1 MNRLLFWMKGYVQ
14 ASIPTE
20 NAERFVNILRAQDI
34 RANCF
39 QIYENRC
46 RFRIAR
52 SDYRLLLPLA
62 RKTSLYPRIH
72 KKCGGYYIYKR
83 LLQQSGLYLGML
95 CFVIFIYIMSQ
106 FLWNIEFVGNSMHTE
121 EQLLQFLEKEGVGFG
136 SRTTTIMCSRLEEG
150 LRKEFQDISWASV
163 ELHGSRLMIR
173 MKENVMLQKKDKIQ
187 GCSHIVATQNGI
199 VTEIITR
206 TGTPKVKTG
215 DSVKQGD
222 ILIEGFVNTVNE
234 YEELIRQE
242 GVLADGDVNIKADII
257 YDDSF
262 PINYKR
268 KTMTGKIKKGYCLTI
283 NKKKIFS
290 YIPSIPY
297 KSYDIITTSVTW
309 KISDNLYLPIS
320 QDTISCVEYKEEDAR
335 HSNAELAQT
344 AYRRYLNSMEQY
356 LSSGYRIFEEQVELE
371 ILDDVCQ
378 LQGTVT
384 LEGPFWHREEVS
396 YDEPEGIIVE

>member
-173 MKENVMLQKKDKIQ
+173 MKENVMLQKK
-187 GCSHIVATQNGI
+187 
-199 VTEIITR
+199 R
-206 TGTPKVKTG
+206 
-215 DSVKQGD
+215 
-222 ILIEGFVNTVNE
+222 
-234 YEELIRQE
+234 
-242 GVLADGDVNIKADII
+242 
-257 YDDSF
+257 
-262 PINYKR
+262 
-268 KTMTGKIKKGYCLTI
+268 
-283 NKKKIFS
+283 
-290 YIPSIPY
+290 
-297 KSYDIITTSVTW
+297 
-309 KISDNLYLPIS
+309 
-320 QDTISCVEYKEEDAR
+320 
-335 HSNAELAQT
+335 
-344 AYRRYLNSMEQY
+344 
-356 LSSGYRIFEEQVELE
+356 
-371 ILDDVCQ
+371 
-378 LQGTVT
+378 
-384 LEGPFWHREEVS
+384 
-396 YDEPEGIIVE
+396 